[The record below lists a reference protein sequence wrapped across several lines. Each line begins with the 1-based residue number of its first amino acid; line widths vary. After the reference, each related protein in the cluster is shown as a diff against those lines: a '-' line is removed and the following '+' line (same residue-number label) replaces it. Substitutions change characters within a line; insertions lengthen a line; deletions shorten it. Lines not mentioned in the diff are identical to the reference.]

1 MEQSDWTK
9 EVQNAL
15 TVPPSF
21 KGDAKEMERTPDFNV
36 LCQKAT
42 KWIQYLTDIR
52 KLDKK
57 VSYVFINSKYFN
69 NYSDEDE
76 DKVEKQMLKLVKELT
91 LKNKRLVVQNAARLT
106 KIMGDIAVDI
116 GIPEAIELIQAYHYD
131 IEKGTICRRATKS
144 SFYVKGENLS
154 EAQKKLSP
162 FAYLLAHVRIA
173 LVH

>member
-57 VSYVFINSKYFN
+57 VSYVIRHRFEYEHEVE
-69 NYSDEDE
+69 YSDEDE
-76 DKVEKQMLKLVKELT
+76 DKVEKQMLKLVKELM
-91 LKNKRLVVQNAARLT
+91 LKNKQLVVQNAARLT

-131 IEKGTICRRATKS
+131 IEKGTICRRTTKS

-162 FAYLLAHVRIA
+162 FAYLIAH
-173 LVH
+173 